1 MRTVVQVKRFETPEK
16 TRQIIVN
23 EVRRDFEDWLS
34 AKEDLIWRPPI
45 QLSERG
51 NEFELT
57 TAVAGVDPKTF
68 EILVAPEMMLIK
80 AELRAGIQSKS
91 EIIHRREFEY
101 RKLSRSI
108 LFPRPVDPENVRA
121 EIKDGLL
128 TVKARI
134 ARSARVIDFMPVA
147 A

>member
-16 TRQIIVN
+16 TRQIIVD
-23 EVRRDFEDWLS
+23 EVRRDFEEWLS

-80 AELRAGIQSKS
+80 AELRAGSQSES

>member
-80 AELRAGIQSKS
+80 AELRAGSQSES

>member
-16 TRQIIVN
+16 TRQIIVD
-23 EVRRDFEDWLS
+23 EVRRDFEEWLS

-45 QLSERG
+45 QLSEKG

-57 TAVAGVDPKTF
+57 AAVAGVDPKNV
-68 EILVAPEMMLIK
+68 EVLVAPEMMLIK
-80 AELRAGIQSKS
+80 AELRAAIQSES